1 MQGWWEP
8 RPSSLHNSR
17 AAGQI
22 TLMSH
27 TENIL
32 ERIAKQGL
40 VLGDGGYLIEL
51 ERRGWVDSGSG
62 REKDGTGK
70 GSGQFTPE
78 VAIEHPDALRELHRE
93 FLNAGSQ
100 VLQALTFFGTR
111 EKLNRAGY
119 GEQTEAINVAAVRI
133 AREVAGSSAL
143 VAGSVSRT
151 QLFEREGPSA
161 AGHVRDLITEQV
173 RLLADAGVDFLILE
187 TFFHL
192 EEMVIA
198 IECSRVCNLPI
209 VATMTFR
216 PTLSQCSDGHSPADC
231 ARAMVDAGAAAVGVN
246 CEQEPD
252 RMLTITREMRKAVSV
267 PIAAQPAAFR
277 TTDATPCFTR
287 LPQFP
292 DEMESIQLPRSSF
305 EHFAAKAKSEGIQ
318 FLGGCCGCN
327 AAYIHAAARGL
338 AAANGDQGR

>member
-1 MQGWWEP
+1 M
-8 RPSSLHNSR
+8 RK
-17 AAGQI
+17 
-22 TLMSH
+22 TD
-27 TENIL
+27 NIL
-32 ERIAKQGL
+32 ERIRKDGV

-62 REKDGTGK
+62 REKVGTGK

-78 VAIEHPDALRELHRE
+78 VAIERPEALRELHRE
-93 FLNAGSQ
+93 FLNAGSK

-119 GEQTEAINVAAVRI
+119 GEQTEAINAAAVRI
-133 AREVAGSSAL
+133 AREVAADDAL

-161 AGHVRDLITEQV
+161 AGHVRDLFSEQI

-192 EEMVIA
+192 EEMLIA
-198 IECSRVCNLPI
+198 IECARASGVPI

-216 PTLSQCSDGHSPADC
+216 PRLTECADGHSPADC
-231 ARAMVDAGAAAVGVN
+231 ARAMVDAGAAVVGAN
-246 CEQEPD
+246 CEQEPE
-252 RMLTITREMRKAVSV
+252 RMLAIIREMRNAVSV

-292 DEMESIQLPRSSF
+292 DEMEAIQLPRKLF
-305 EHFAAKAKSEGIQ
+305 ENFAAIAKSEGIQ

-327 AAYIHAAARGL
+327 AAYIYAFSRGL
-338 AAANGDQGR
+338 ESSNGTRVH

>member
-1 MQGWWEP
+1 MT
-8 RPSSLHNSR
+8 R
-17 AAGQI
+17 
-22 TLMSH
+22 

-32 ERIAKQGL
+32 DKISKQGI

-62 REKDGTGK
+62 REKVGTGK

-119 GEQTEAINVAAVRI
+119 GEQTEAINAAAVRI

-151 QLFEREGPSA
+151 QLFEREGRLA
-161 AGHVRDLITEQV
+161 ANHVRDLITEQV
-173 RLLADAGVDFLILE
+173 RLLTDAGVDFLILE

-192 EEMVIA
+192 EEMLIA
-198 IECSRVCNLPI
+198 IECSRASKLPI
-209 VATMTFR
+209 LATVTFR
-216 PTLSQCSDGHSPADC
+216 PSVNLCSDGHTPADC
-231 ARAMVDAGAAAVGVN
+231 ARAMVDAGAAIVGVN

-252 RMLTITREMRKAVSV
+252 RMLVIIREMRKSVTV
-267 PIAAQPAAFR
+267 PIAAQPSAFR
-277 TTDATPCFTR
+277 TTEAVPCFTK

-292 DEMESIQLPRSSF
+292 DEMESIQIARSSF
-305 EHFAAKAKSEGIQ
+305 ERFAERAQGEGIQ

-327 AAYIHAAARGL
+327 AAYIHAFARGL
-338 AAANGDQGR
+338 SSSSRMTQRHVG

>member
-8 RPSSLHNSR
+8 RPSSLHNRR

-22 TLMSH
+22 TLMSQ

-32 ERIAKQGL
+32 QRIAKQGL

-62 REKDGTGK
+62 REKVGTGK

-78 VAIEHPDALRELHRE
+78 VAVEHPDALRELHRE

-119 GEQTEAINVAAVRI
+119 GEQTEAINTASVRI
-133 AREVAGSSAL
+133 AREVAGSRAL

-151 QLFEREGPSA
+151 QLFEREGRSA
-161 AGHVRDLITEQV
+161 AGHVRALISEQV
-173 RLLADAGVDFLILE
+173 RLLADAEVDFLILE

-192 EEMVIA
+192 EEMLIA
-198 IECSRVCNLPI
+198 IECARASNLPI

-216 PTLSQCSDGHSPADC
+216 PTLSQSTDGKSPADC

-252 RMLTITREMRKAVSV
+252 RILTITREMRKAVSV

-292 DEMESIQLPRSSF
+292 NELEAIQLPRSAF
-305 EHFAAKAKSEGIQ
+305 EQFAQRAKSEGIQ
-318 FLGGCCGCN
+318 FL
-327 AAYIHAAARGL
+327 
-338 AAANGDQGR
+338 